1 MSGKSTVQ
9 TLRRA
14 AASDDGRKDAE
25 KVRLAKN
32 DAFAAIHESMAALHD
47 IGAIDKRTM
56 RDFDE
61 ACLEP
66 ARVFDPE
73 EIRTLRTR
81 EHLSQGVFARYLN
94 VSKNLV
100 SDWERGVKKPGGPA
114 LRLLTIIEKKGVEA
128 VA

>member
-1 MSGKSTVQ
+1 MGGKATVQ
-9 TLRRA
+9 TLRRI
-14 AASDDGRKDAE
+14 AASKDQREDAE
-25 KVRLAKN
+25 SVRLAKS
-32 DAFAAIHESMAALHD
+32 DAFAAIHESMAALHE

-56 RDFDE
+56 RDFAE

-66 ARVFDPE
+66 ARVFAPE
-73 EIRTLRTR
+73 EIRALRTR

-128 VA
+128 VV